1 MQRNLATY
9 SQLAVM
15 AAVVA
20 TILYVPFGLIVALA
34 GRLAGVTL
42 AGVVT
47 FGGALPAVVGLIAW
61 WLVAFAGAM
70 IYAAAFFPWKE
81 KELAWPDKK

>member
-9 SQLAVM
+9 SQLATM

-20 TILYVPFGLIVALA
+20 TILYVPFGLLVALA
-34 GRLAGVTL
+34 GQLAGLTFV
-42 AGVVT
+42 GVVT
-47 FGGALPAVVGLIAW
+47 FGGTLPPVVGLIAW
-61 WLVAFAGAM
+61 WVVTFAGAA
-70 IYAAAFFPWKE
+70 IYAAVFFPWNE